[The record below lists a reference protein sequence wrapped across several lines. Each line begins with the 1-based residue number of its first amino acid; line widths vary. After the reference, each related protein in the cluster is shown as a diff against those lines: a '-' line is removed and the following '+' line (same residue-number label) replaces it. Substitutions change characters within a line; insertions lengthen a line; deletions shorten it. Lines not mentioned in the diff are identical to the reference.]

1 MMQKMNLNKVT
12 KSEITK
18 LIYAKQRKKTL
29 NKRQIRRCLDLLLK
43 VANDLAN
50 ESDIKAK

>member
-1 MMQKMNLNKVT
+1 MNLNRVT
-12 KSEITK
+12 RKEITK

-29 NKRQIRRCLDLLLK
+29 DKKQIRRCLDLLLK

-50 ESDIKAK
+50 EKKLG